1 MEGQCAG
8 EKIVMVV
15 PPEYGYGDKSADK
28 VNISK
33 PLYSAYKKLHHTVQM
48 TNDRPMHRLNYQ

>member
-1 MEGQCAG
+1 MYFDELKCPGESKVISGLEKGMEGQCAG

-28 VNISK
+28 VYNLIVK
-33 PLYSAYKKLHHTVQM
+33 DFFL
-48 TNDRPMHRLNYQ
+48 

>member
-1 MEGQCAG
+1 MISGLEKGMEGQCAG

-33 PLYSAYKKLHHTVQM
+33 PLYSAYKKMKTYN
-48 TNDRPMHRLNYQ
+48 TNGQ